1 MFIYFLKLVSSVFFE
16 SHVLTRVKLF
26 LFIAAMVQFTMISSM
41 SDDDDSVEEEIV
53 FGLVEDK
60 KEKARLASEAFEET
74 DSDEEDIEPASKYQE
89 TERLA
94 AVCNASAA
102 LLEEAQAE
110 ILTVERIEYLIA
122 QGASLLGYYDQKRKT
137 YDLLYFALA
146 NWKNKEKLL
155 EIIKRLCL
163 DQLFSRYFFVYCINN
178 NHDDIVNCF
187 IDCRLITIEHY
198 ISLCKPDLHGI
209 TCEYNKLMQCK
220 RKARSGIVVS
230 NNCLHELMYL
240 FSTYDSF
247 DEVEKDLRKKYI
259 SENDVLNCF
268 VQNRHNNNE
277 LFKKKLK
284 EACGALQAD
293 QEQYDVLFDLI
304 NRGADVFALNCAGF
318 KASGVPEG
326 KKRAQ
331 KILQFCECYF
341 EAKKSSLE
349 NFYQEL
355 DKMYVKHVKDEV
367 PLTRVDHIL
376 PCLIKLNDYPAYN
389 YLFSR
394 YKAAI
399 EKACNKHV
407 SESSGGKVLLDL
419 VFNVRFGSSLF
430 QKHTYADT
438 LFTFQ

>member
-1 MFIYFLKLVSSVFFE
+1 MVFNVFFE

-26 LFIAAMVQFTMISSM
+26 LLIAAMVQFAMISSM

-53 FGLVEDK
+53 FDLVEDK
-60 KEKARLASEAFEET
+60 KERARLASEAFEET
-74 DSDEEDIEPASKYQE
+74 DSDEEDMEPASKYQE

-110 ILTVERIEYLIA
+110 TLTVERIEYLIA
-122 QGASLLGYYDQKRKT
+122 QGASLLGYYVQKSKS

-146 NWKNKEKLL
+146 NWKNKEKWL

-163 DQLFSRYFFVYCINN
+163 DQLFSRCFFVYCINN

-187 IDCRLITIEHY
+187 IDYRLITIEHY
-198 ISLCKPDLHGI
+198 SSLCKPDLHGI
-209 TCEYNKLMQCK
+209 TCEHNKLMQCK
-220 RKARSGIVVS
+220 RKVRPGIVIS
-230 NNCLHELMYL
+230 NNCLHGLVYL
-240 FSTYDSF
+240 FSKYDSF
-247 DEVEKDLRKKYI
+247 DEAEKDLRENYL
-259 SENDVLNCF
+259 SENDVLNFF

-277 LFKKKLK
+277 LFKKNLK
-284 EACGALQAD
+284 EACDDLQAD
-293 QEQYDVLFDLI
+293 QEQYDLLFDLI
-304 NRGADVFALNCAGF
+304 NRGADVFSLNHLGF
-318 KASGVPEG
+318 KASEVPAG

-331 KILQFCECYF
+331 KILQFCERYF

-355 DKMYVKHVKDEV
+355 DKMYVEHAKGEV

-376 PCLIKLNDYPAYN
+376 PCLIKFNDYPAYN

-399 EKACNKHV
+399 EKACNNHV

-419 VFNVRFGSSLF
+419 VCNVRFGSSLF
-430 QKHTYADT
+430 QKRTYVDT
-438 LFTFQ
+438 LFIFQ